1 MENQVKPFGQVLR
14 ELRIK
19 AGLTQEELAA
29 RLDYNSSGYIS
40 RLELGTKKPSVELL
54 FRLADALEI
63 EAWEIVQALKE
74 SRQSL
79 HAHD

>member
-1 MENQVKPFGQVLR
+1 MVWMENRTKPFGKALR

-40 RLELGTKKPSVELL
+40 RLELGEKKPSVDLL
-54 FRLADALEI
+54 FAIAKALQVK
-63 EAWEIVQALKE
+63 AWAIVQMME
-74 SRQSL
+74 EE
-79 HAHD
+79 DG

>member
-1 MENQVKPFGQVLR
+1 MGGMKNQTKPFGQVLR

-40 RLELGTKKPSVELL
+40 RLELGSKKPSVELL
-54 FRLADALEI
+54 FAIAKALHI
-63 EAWEIVQALKE
+63 KAWTIVQMME
-74 SRQSL
+74 EE
-79 HAHD
+79 DD